1 MIGPF
6 NWIDLLFLITIALLV
21 FNGIR
26 NGAIFSIVNLLSIP
40 IALGVAI
47 FLGKSFTLFLAS
59 NGLTISPLLGFILL
73 FFGSVLVIHIIGTM
87 LRGVIRAIPLIGL
100 GDVLIGGVV
109 GFIEAWLLWVIVLLL
124 IGGFL
129 NNVQS
134 AITAGS
140 HIIPGFNITVAQYAG
155 WHDTYIQA
163 VYNSLFAHVNSFI
176 LAKLPA
182 LKING
187 LNGL

>member
-6 NWIDLLFLITIALLV
+6 NWIDLLFLITIVLLV

-47 FLGKSFTLFLAS
+47 FLGKPFTLFLAS
-59 NGLTISPLLGFILL
+59 NGLSISPLLGYIVL
-73 FFGSVLVIHIIGTM
+73 FFAAVFIIHIIGTM
-87 LRGVIRAIPLIGL
+87 LRGVIRAVPLIGL

-109 GFIEAWLLWVIVLLL
+109 GFIEAWLLWVIILLV

-129 NNVQS
+129 NSVQQ

-140 HIIPGFNITVAQYAG
+140 NIIRGFNITPQTYTN
-155 WHDTYIQA
+155 WHDTYNLA
-163 VYNSLFAHVNSFI
+163 LTNSLFAHVNSFI
-176 LAKLPA
+176 LSRLPP
-182 LKING
+182 LKSSG
-187 LNGL
+187 L

>member
-6 NWIDLLFLITIALLV
+6 NWIDLLFLVTIALLV

-47 FLGKSFTLFLAS
+47 FLGKPFTLFLAS
-59 NGLTISPLLGFILL
+59 NGLSISPLLAYILL
-73 FFGSVLVIHIIGTM
+73 FFGAVLIIHILGTM

-100 GDVLIGGVV
+100 GDVLIGGLV

-129 NNVQS
+129 NSVQH
-134 AITAGS
+134 AITVGS
-140 HIIPGFNITVAQYAG
+140 SIIPGFSITPQQYLG
-155 WHDTYIQA
+155 WHDTYNQA
-163 VYNSLFAHVNSFI
+163 LNDSIFAHVNSFI
-176 LAKLPA
+176 
-182 LKING
+182 
-187 LNGL
+187 

>member
-6 NWIDLLFLITIALLV
+6 NWIDLLFLITIVLLV

-40 IALGVAI
+40 IALVVAI
-47 FLGKSFTLFLAS
+47 YLGKPFTLWLAN
-59 NGLTISPLLGFILL
+59 NGLTISPLLGYIVL
-73 FFGSVLVIHIIGTM
+73 FFAAVFIIHIIGTM
-87 LRGVIRAIPLIGL
+87 LRGVIRAVPLLGV

-109 GFIEAWLLWVIVLLL
+109 GFIEAWLLWVIVLLV

-129 NNVQS
+129 NNVQH

-140 HIIPGFNITVAQYAG
+140 SIIPGFNITLNQYTN
-155 WHDTYIQA
+155 WHDTYNQA
-163 VYNSLFAHVNSFI
+163 LSDSLFAHVNSFI
-176 LAKLPA
+176 ISKLPP
-182 LKING
+182 LKISG
-187 LNGL
+187 L

>member
-6 NWIDLLFLITIALLV
+6 NWIDLLFLITIVLLV

-47 FLGKSFTLFLAS
+47 FLGKPFTLFLAS
-59 NGLTISPLLGFILL
+59 NRLTISPLLAYIVL
-73 FFGSVLVIHIIGTM
+73 FFAAVLIIHIIGTM
-87 LRGVIRAIPLIGL
+87 LRGVIRAVPLLGV

-109 GFIEAWLLWVIVLLL
+109 GFIEAWLLWVIILLV

-129 NNVQS
+129 NNAQH

-140 HIIPGFNITVAQYAG
+140 NIIPGFNITLAQYTN
-155 WHDTYIQA
+155 WHDTYNQA
-163 VYNSLFAHVNSFI
+163 LTNSLFAHVNSFI
-176 LAKLPA
+176 LSKLPA
-182 LKING
+182 LKTSG
-187 LNGL
+187 L

>member
-6 NWIDLLFLITIALLV
+6 NWIDLLFLITIVLLV

-47 FLGKSFTLFLAS
+47 FLGKPFTLFLAS
-59 NGLTISPLLGFILL
+59 NGLSISPLLAYIVL
-73 FFGSVLVIHIIGTM
+73 FFAAVLIIHIIGTL
-87 LRGVIRAIPLIGL
+87 LRGVIRAVPLIGL

-109 GFIEAWLLWVIVLLL
+109 GFIEAWLLWVIILLV

-129 NNVQS
+129 NSVQH
-134 AITAGS
+134 AIIAGS
-140 HIIPGFNITVAQYAG
+140 NVIPGFNVTLDQYTN
-155 WHDTYIQA
+155 WHDTYNQA
-163 VYNSLFAHVNSFI
+163 LTSSLFAQVNGFI
-176 LAKLPA
+176 LSKLPV
-182 LKING
+182 LKSSG
-187 LNGL
+187 L

>member
-6 NWIDLLFLITIALLV
+6 NWIDLLFLITIVLLV

-47 FLGKSFTLFLAS
+47 FLGKPFTLFLAS
-59 NGLTISPLLGFILL
+59 NGLSISPLLGYIVL
-73 FFGSVLVIHIIGTM
+73 FFAAVLIIHIVGTM
-87 LRGVIRAIPLIGL
+87 LRGVIRAIPLLGL
-100 GDVLIGGVV
+100 GDVLIGGLV

-129 NNVQS
+129 NNVQH
-134 AITAGS
+134 AITVGS
-140 HIIPGFNITVAQYAG
+140 GIIPGFNITPQTYVT
-155 WHDTYIQA
+155 WHDTYNQA
-163 VYNSLFAHVNSFI
+163 LTNSFFAQVNSFI

-182 LKING
+182 LKISG
-187 LNGL
+187 L